1 VIYPAFLAS
10 ADPEKELAPGLN
22 RVMSRFFQRR
32 NNVLVAVV
40 ITAVLLTIPGLWRLD
55 TDPTLFDY
63 FADDTELRSGL
74 EGVDR
79 AGGSSPLELV
89 IQDAGGTELSD
100 DDVFDRMW
108 QLQLAIERDP
118 DVGAVVSLPILMQE
132 AEEETPFL
140 ADLFVDDEDRLEE
153 LEKPKHDRITLSFV
167 TQDRRY
173 GRFFLRM
180 KESGREKPRPEVVAR
195 LEGIVQ
201 RHGFV
206 PVLTGGL
213 YPLQGHLAGLVSS
226 SLASGLVGLVL
237 VFAVIAFL
245 AARSVGVAAAMTLS
259 FLMIPVALLGILGY
273 LGTPQDIISV
283 SAADV
288 ALGLAIDDMLH
299 VATHVRRKRQKQKK
313 SRGWEDWVEVRSELW
328 RATAG
333 GSMVV
338 SIGFSILF
346 LSAFPPTRRLGL
358 AVVLATLISLTL
370 VLTVFPRLAFAFER
384 KK

>member
-1 VIYPAFLAS
+1 
-10 ADPEKELAPGLN
+10 
-22 RVMSRFFQRR
+22 
-32 NNVLVAVV
+32 
-40 ITAVLLTIPGLWRLD
+40 
-55 TDPTLFDY
+55 
-63 FADDTELRSGL
+63 
-74 EGVDR
+74 
-79 AGGSSPLELV
+79 
-89 IQDAGGTELSD
+89 
-100 DDVFDRMW
+100 
-108 QLQLAIERDP
+108 
-118 DVGAVVSLPILMQE
+118 
-132 AEEETPFL
+132 
-140 ADLFVDDEDRLEE
+140 
-153 LEKPKHDRITLSFV
+153 
-167 TQDRRY
+167 
-173 GRFFLRM
+173 
-180 KESGREKPRPEVVAR
+180 
-195 LEGIVQ
+195 
-201 RHGFV
+201 
-206 PVLTGGL
+206 
-213 YPLQGHLAGLVSS
+213 
-226 SLASGLVGLVL
+226 